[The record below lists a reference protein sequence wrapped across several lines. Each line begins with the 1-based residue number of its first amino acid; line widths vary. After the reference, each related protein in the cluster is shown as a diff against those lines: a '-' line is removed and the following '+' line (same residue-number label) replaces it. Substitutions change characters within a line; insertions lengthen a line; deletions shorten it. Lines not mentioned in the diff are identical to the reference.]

1 MKHKHLTISALA
13 LILMSACTEAT
24 GVEPNDLAGTWTATS
39 IVFTS
44 VTDPTLTVDL
54 ATEGATMSLTL
65 NADGTYSWAFVFPGE
80 PTENETGTYTVS
92 GNTLTTTESDNLSG
106 VSQVQYR
113 NAAASWVPWEAPSAS
128 KAWILESGTGTKTV
142 EYQIQDTAGNLSLIY
157 SDSINVNGTTRL
169 DLPAVANPLCS
180 P

>member
-44 VTDPTLTVDL
+44 VADPMLTLDL
-54 ATEGATMSLTL
+54 ATEGATMSLPL
-65 NADGTYSWAFVFPGE
+65 NADSTYSWAFVFPGE

-92 GNTLTTTESDNLSG
+92 GNTMTINDSSQGSPETFTIVRSGDTLTLTLADVFDFAEG
-106 VSQVQYR
+106 VEVD
-113 NAAASWVPWEAPSAS
+113 A
-128 KAWILESGTGTKTV
+128 TV
-142 EYQIQDTAGNLSLIY
+142 VIVL
-157 SDSINVNGTTRL
+157 TR
-169 DLPAVANPLCS
+169 
-180 P
+180 

>member
-44 VTDPTLTVDL
+44 VADPMLTLDL

-92 GNTLTTTESDNLSG
+92 
-106 VSQVQYR
+106 
-113 NAAASWVPWEAPSAS
+113 ASADQA
-128 KAWILESGTGTKTV
+128 
-142 EYQIQDTAGNLSLIY
+142 
-157 SDSINVNGTTRL
+157 NGTPWSAAQTIEVV
-169 DLPAVANPLCS
+169 DLATSIGITVCDDGSWEPELSV
-180 P
+180 